1 MRPTFHPS
9 LVNDPFH
16 DPCLFINFLFESRAI
31 AFDLGDIHALSP
43 RDVLK
48 ITHIFISH
56 THIDHFAGFDRLLRL
71 TLGREKT
78 VHLFGPDHFL
88 AHVEGKLSGYTWNL
102 ADNYEHSLT
111 LRVTEIQATKCLTR
125 TYPCRNRF
133 RPVGDTE
140 ETPPA
145 QYLINEPRLTV
156 SAVRL
161 DHGIPCLGF
170 RLDERFHINI
180 NKDALYAMGLAPGSW
195 LRDFKNMIY
204 DNRDGQTVLA
214 VPQNGQNR
222 TFLLGELKDRIAI
235 ITPGQTITYITD
247 VVYSPANVN
256 TITRFARESDRMFVE
271 AHFTGADE
279 AIARQ
284 KSHLTAPQAGEI
296 AALSQAGRF
305 TPFHYSPRYIDRP
318 DAIEKEAMDAFQ
330 CRFTAR

>member
-16 DPCLFINFLFESRAI
+16 DPCLFINFLFENRAI

-48 ITHIFISH
+48 ISHIFISH

-71 TLGREKT
+71 ALGREKT

-88 AHVEGKLSGYTWNL
+88 AHVEGKLAGYTWNL
-102 ADNYEHSLT
+102 TDNYEHSLT
-111 LRVTEIQATKCLTR
+111 LRVTEIQEQRSLTR
-125 TYPCRNRF
+125 TYPCKNRF
-133 RPVGDTE
+133 RAVGDTE
-140 ETPPA
+140 ETA
-145 QYLINEPRLTV
+145 LAEYLISEPRLTV

-180 NKDALYAMGLAPGSW
+180 NKDALQAMGLEPGPW
-195 LRDFKNMIY
+195 LHDLKTMVY
-204 DNRDGQTVLA
+204 DNRPEQTLVT
-214 VPQNGQNR
+214 VPENGRDR
-222 TFLLGELKDRIAI
+222 TFSLGELMDRIAM

-247 VVYSPANVN
+247 VAYTPVNVD
-256 TITRFARESDRMFVE
+256 TITRFARKSDQMFVE
-271 AHFTGADE
+271 AHFMGADE
-279 AIARQ
+279 MIAHH

-296 AALSQAGRF
+296 AALSKASRF
-305 TPFHYSPRYIDRP
+305 TPFHYSPRYIDRQA
-318 DAIEKEAMDAFQ
+318 DIEKEAMAAFEHALS
-330 CRFTAR
+330 RP